1 MSDNAIIR
9 VENLHKSY
17 GPLEVIK
24 GVSLTANE
32 HDVIS
37 LIGASGSG
45 KSTILRCINLLEIP
59 TAGEIYIDGQRL
71 PLSPPKN
78 GVRKVT
84 SENTLRKIRT
94 NLGMV
99 FQSFNLW
106 SHLSV
111 IENII
116 EAPIHVLK
124 KSKAEATEIANGL
137 LKRVGISE
145 KRDMYPSQLSGGQ
158 QQRVAIA
165 RTLALDPKVMLFD
178 EPTSALDPEMVG
190 EVLEV
195 MRDLASEGRT
205 MIVVTHEMGFAR
217 EVCNHV
223 VFLENGTIGE
233 EGPPSKLFNSPQ
245 TESCRQ
251 FLSKVL

>member
-1 MSDNAIIR
+1 MSDSAIIR

-37 LIGASGSG
+37 FIGASGSG
-45 KSTILRCINLLEIP
+45 KSTILRCMNLLEIP
-59 TAGEIYIDGQRL
+59 TAGEIYIDGRKL
-71 PLSPPKN
+71 PLSAPKN
-78 GVRKVT
+78 GIRKVT
-84 SENTLRKIRT
+84 SEKTLRAIRT

-124 KSKAEATEIANGL
+124 KSKADAIEIANGL
-137 LKRVGISE
+137 LKRVGNNA
-145 KRDMYPSQLSGGQ
+145 RSG
-158 QQRVAIA
+158 R
-165 RTLALDPKVMLFD
+165 
-178 EPTSALDPEMVG
+178 
-190 EVLEV
+190 
-195 MRDLASEGRT
+195 
-205 MIVVTHEMGFAR
+205 
-217 EVCNHV
+217 
-223 VFLENGTIGE
+223 
-233 EGPPSKLFNSPQ
+233 
-245 TESCRQ
+245 
-251 FLSKVL
+251 